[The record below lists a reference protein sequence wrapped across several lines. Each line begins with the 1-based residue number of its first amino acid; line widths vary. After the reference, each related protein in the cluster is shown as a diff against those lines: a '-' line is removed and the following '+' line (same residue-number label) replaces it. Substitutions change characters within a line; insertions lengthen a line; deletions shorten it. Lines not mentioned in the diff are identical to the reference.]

1 LRAIEESAES
11 VGAGLWHLAPL
22 APICR
27 QKWKSKM
34 PRDSV
39 VSGYFSRLGF
49 TAEARFSFDW
59 RQKAFSQLVK

>member
-1 LRAIEESAES
+1 
-11 VGAGLWHLAPL
+11 
-22 APICR
+22 
-27 QKWKSKM
+27 M

-59 RQKAFSQLVK
+59 RQKAFYQLVK